1 MYIRAKANN
10 DLMLDGTP
18 VLEQNR
24 PELYPTAYPFREC
37 NKGGGGKVAYV
48 SINGQNPAVGASLV
62 DVADANVNRV
72 YPTTAFTVSVSSGS
86 ATDTAAG
93 TGAQAVEVDV
103 LDTDYKLYTL
113 QFELAGQTEVTDV
126 VLGANALRINDIR
139 ITRWGTGVANVG
151 VIYVY
156 DSSDTVTAG
165 VPQTP
170 AKIFGR
176 ILAGV
181 NVSRGAFYTVPAGC
195 KLQLE
200 KIRAGINDNTTTARA
215 GSLAIKTFQLI
226 GGRRIPSTIFVSGQI
241 YNTAQPVTCDPSFP
255 LVFDEKTDIVFQ
267 AQMSAVA
274 VVTLCADAVI
284 FYK

>member
-1 MYIRAKANN
+1 MYIRAKSNN
-10 DLMLDGTP
+10 AQFIDGTP
-18 VLEQNR
+18 ILEYAR
-24 PELYPTAYPFREC
+24 PELYPTAYPFKVC
-37 NKGGGGKVAYV
+37 NKGGVGKVAFV

-72 YPTTAFTVSVSSGS
+72 YPSTAFTVAVSSGS

-113 QFELAGQTEVTDV
+113 SFELAGQTKVTDV

-139 ITRWGTGVANVG
+139 ITRWGTGLSNVG
-151 VIYVY
+151 VVYVY
-156 DSSDTVTAG
+156 DNSDTVTAG

-176 ILAGV
+176 VLAGA
-181 NVSRGAFYTVPAGC
+181 NISRGAFYTVPAGC

-200 KIRAGINDNTTTARA
+200 RIRAGVNDNTTTARA
-215 GSLAIKTFQLI
+215 GSLAIKTFMPM
-226 GGRRIPSTIFVSGQI
+226 GGRLIPSSIFVSGQI
-241 YNTAQPVTCDPSFP
+241 NNTAPPVVCEPAFP

-267 AQMSAVA
+267 AQMSAASVI
-274 VVTLCADAVI
+274 TLCADAVL

>member
-1 MYIRAKANN
+1 MYIRAKSNN
-10 DLMLDGTP
+10 AQFIDGTP
-18 VLEQNR
+18 ILEYAR
-24 PELYPTAYPFREC
+24 PELYPTAYPFKVC
-37 NKGGGGKVAYV
+37 NKGGVGKVAVV

-72 YPTTAFTVSVSSGS
+72 YPSTAFTVGVSSAS

-113 QFELAGQTEVTDV
+113 SFELAGQTKVTDV

-139 ITRWGTGVANVG
+139 ITRWGSGLSNVG
-151 VIYVY
+151 VVYVY
-156 DSSDTVTAG
+156 DNSDTVTAG

-176 ILAGV
+176 VLAGA
-181 NVSRGAFYTVPAGC
+181 NISRGAFYTVPAGC

-200 KIRAGINDNTTTARA
+200 RIRAGVNDNTTTARA
-215 GSLAIKTFQLI
+215 GSLAIKTFMPM
-226 GGRRIPSTIFVSGQI
+226 GGRLIPSSIFVSGQI
-241 YNTAQPVTCDPSFP
+241 NNTAPPIVCEPAFP

-267 AQMSAVA
+267 AQMSAASVI
-274 VVTLCADAVI
+274 TLCADAVL

>member
-1 MYIRAKANN
+1 MYIRSKSNN
-10 DLMLDGTP
+10 NQLLDGTP
-18 VLEQNR
+18 ILEHNR
-24 PELYPTAYPFREC
+24 PELYPTAYPFKVC
-37 NKGGGGKVAYV
+37 NKGGVGKVAFV
-48 SINGQNPAVGASLV
+48 SINGQNPAVAASLV

-72 YPTTAFTVSVSSGS
+72 YPTAAFTVAVSSAS

-103 LDTDYKLYTL
+103 LDTNYNLYTL
-113 QFELAGQTEVTDV
+113 SFELAGQTKVADI

-139 ITRWGTGVANVG
+139 ITRWGTGLANVG
-151 VIYVY
+151 VVYVY
-156 DSSDTVTAG
+156 DSSDTVTGG

-176 ILAGV
+176 VLVGA

-200 KIRAGINDNTTTARA
+200 RIRAGVNDNTTTARA
-215 GSLAIKTFQLI
+215 GSLAIKTFMPI
-226 GGRRIPSTIFVSGQI
+226 GGRLIPSSIFVSGQI
-241 YNTAQPVTCDPSFP
+241 NNTAPPIACEPAYP

-267 AQMSAVA
+267 AQMSAASVI
-274 VVTLCADAVI
+274 TLCADAVL